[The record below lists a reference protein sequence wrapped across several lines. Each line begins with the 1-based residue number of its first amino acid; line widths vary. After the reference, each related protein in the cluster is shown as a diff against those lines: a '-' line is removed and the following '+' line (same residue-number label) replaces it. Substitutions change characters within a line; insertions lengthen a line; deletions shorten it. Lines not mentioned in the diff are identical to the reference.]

1 MSKVK
6 EALAPQSYS
15 FLDYVNKS
23 TTECCNRIENLGGT
37 VDMLMGMSHRDSYEL
52 RRTAR
57 QLKHIVAKLERK
69 AKEIDG
75 TRRPK
80 KCDECGIN
88 YADPPSKICPG
99 CEAYREHQA

>member
-6 EALAPQSYS
+6 EALAPQTYS

-23 TTECCNRIENLGGT
+23 TTECCNRIECLGGT

-52 RRTAR
+52 RRTAS

-69 AKEIDG
+69 AREIDG
-75 TRRPK
+75 RK
-80 KCDECGIN
+80 SNG
-88 YADPPSKICPG
+88 
-99 CEAYREHQA
+99 

>member
-23 TTECCNRIENLGGT
+23 TTECCNSIENLGDT
-37 VDMLMGMSHRDSYEL
+37 VSMLMNMSHRDSYEL
-52 RRTAR
+52 RRTAS
-57 QLKHIVAKLERK
+57 QLKHIVARLERK

-75 TRRPK
+75 SRK
-80 KCDECGIN
+80 HG
-88 YADPPSKICPG
+88 
-99 CEAYREHQA
+99 